1 MAQPTTAVAPRK
13 SPLPEVLEAQLKGL
27 MPQIPV
33 LLPPDIAPEQFR
45 AALWLELSGRP
56 SLLECSP
63 TSLRECT
70 VKAATYG
77 LLPGRDCH
85 FLPFK
90 TKDGGGTKTATYVP
104 NYHGILLALERSGKV
119 RRAFAHVVHEGDE
132 WSFDMFADRPIHR
145 PAVTRGRQPG
155 KELFYYGAVMFKDGT
170 CAFEVVSLEDLD
182 AIRRRA
188 PAHES
193 GPWVTDTVMMTRKS
207 ALKRVAKYV
216 RLTPQQR
223 AMLDDDDARE
233 REDIP
238 AERHA
243 KNLTDVFGDGEGSG
257 GYVQQ
262 QDTTQEPR
270 EGGKEARSGSQA
282 SPLSPDAPHG
292 RTGHPGVSH
301 APLRQGGAWDTLR
314 QYQGDA
320 RLEEAILERI
330 AAALSSLAPATDT
343 EALVLAGQVLDA
355 LDADGRGGAGP
366 RSATRA

>member
-1 MAQPTTAVAPRK
+1 MAQPTTAMTLKKAQ
-13 SPLPEVLEAQLKGL
+13 LPEVLETQLKAL
-27 MPQIPV
+27 MPHIPL
-33 LLPPDIAPEQFR
+33 LLPPDIVPEQFR

-63 TSLRECT
+63 ASLRECA

-119 RRAFAHVVHEGDE
+119 RRAFAHVVQEGDE

-145 PAVTRGRQPG
+145 PAVTLRTSPG
-155 KELFYYGAVMFKDGT
+155 KALFYYGAVMFKDGT

-193 GPWVTDTVMMTRKS
+193 GPWVTDTVMMNRKT

-216 RLTPQQR
+216 RLTVEQR
-223 AMLDDDDARE
+223 AMLDDDEARE

-238 AERHA
+238 VERAA
-243 KNLTDVFGDGEGSG
+243 KNVTDIFGDSGGSG
-257 GYVQQ
+257 GYAHQ
-262 QDTTQEPR
+262 R
-270 EGGKEARSGSQA
+270 EGAKEVSNEKTR
-282 SPLSPDAPHG
+282 G
-292 RTGHPGVSH
+292 RNEPEPVPEGV
-301 APLRQGGAWDTLR
+301 D
-314 QYQGDA
+314 
-320 RLEEAILERI
+320 
-330 AAALSSLAPATDT
+330 PATGELFDR
-343 EALVLAGQVLDA
+343 ERSAVLDRE
-355 LDADGRGGAGP
+355 DNP
-366 RSATRA
+366 ET